1 LVLAVSLASL
11 TIGFSASTVYP
22 KNKLEEACGQLIN
35 RWKRSEEKPR
45 AVINHKHAKGLFPFN
60 IYFYYACGWYL
71 VSSSTVGNE
80 SWLWFFGAGL
90 ENESMKVKVKKN
102 P

>member
-1 LVLAVSLASL
+1 
-11 TIGFSASTVYP
+11 
-22 KNKLEEACGQLIN
+22 LEEACGQLIN

-45 AVINHKHAKGLFPFN
+45 AVINHKLFPFN

-80 SWLWFFGAGL
+80 SWLWNFFFYITNVGAGL